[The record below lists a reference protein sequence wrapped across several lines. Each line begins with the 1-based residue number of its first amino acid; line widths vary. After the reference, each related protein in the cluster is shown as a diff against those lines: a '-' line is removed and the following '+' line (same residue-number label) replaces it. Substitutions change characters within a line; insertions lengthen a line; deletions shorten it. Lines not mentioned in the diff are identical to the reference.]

1 MSAPRQYA
9 TFTVGGHYVGIDVLE
24 VQEVLYQQRITPV
37 PLAPEVIAGLLNLRG
52 QIVPEIDLHRL
63 LRLPPRSPDAPRFS
77 VVVHSAEGTVSLLM
91 DEIDDVLQV
100 DAASFEEAP
109 PNVRPEVRDLLTG
122 VHKLQGR
129 LLLVLDTSRALNV
142 GARQRGKED

>member
-1 MSAPRQYA
+1 
-9 TFTVGGHYVGIDVLE
+9 
-24 VQEVLYQQRITPV
+24 
-37 PLAPEVIAGLLNLRG
+37 
-52 QIVPEIDLHRL
+52 
-63 LRLPPRSPDAPRFS
+63 
-77 VVVHSAEGTVSLLM
+77 M

-129 LLLVLDTSRALNV
+129 LLLVLDTSRALHV

>member
-1 MSAPRQYA
+1 MSVPRQCA
-9 TFTVGGHYVGIDVLE
+9 TFTVGGHYLGIDVLE

-37 PLAPEVIAGLLNLRG
+37 PLAPDVIAGLLNLRG
-52 QIVPEIDLHRL
+52 QIVPEIDLRHMFH
-63 LRLPPRSPDAPRFS
+63 LPPRPLDADRFS
-77 VVVHSAEGTVSLLM
+77 VVVHSTEGTVSLLM

-100 DAASFEEAP
+100 DAASFETAP

-129 LLLVLDTSRALNV
+129 LLLVLNTSRALNV
-142 GARQRGKED
+142 GAR